1 MRDRYYRLL
10 EATDLPEGAI
20 LVRIW
25 QGASMVLGRIEGDEE
40 QEEAAP
46 DLVLFRA
53 ALLRLHGEY
62 TAIFVL
68 LSEPALWQAGWGDL
82 VDYRVTRKE
91 GRPALRFR
99 AGTSLRVIQ
108 ST

>member
-25 QGASMVLGRIEGDEE
+25 RGASMVLACIEGDEE

-53 ALLRLHGEY
+53 ALLRLRGEY

-68 LSEPALWQAGWGDL
+68 LNDAALWQAGWGDL
-82 VDYRVTRKE
+82 VDYRVTRKD

-99 AGTSLRVIQ
+99 AGTGLPVI
-108 ST
+108 